1 LIIKIKGGNIM
12 KKLLLLLLALTV
24 TLTVAACNG
33 EDSEELII
41 FQNKIEI
48 SDALTEYAEGW
59 TERTGNEVD
68 VQSCGGSGCA
78 YGDNLLAE
86 LQGNNQPDIFVI
98 EGMTG
103 FLEYQDIILEFE
115 DADWAD
121 DTDLAFTYDG
131 KVYGFPVSVE
141 GWGLAYNVSLLD
153 DFGIDPDDITSQAD
167 LQAAFDTIEAN
178 KADHDVDAAVSMAA
192 GSGMT
197 WVTGLHNFN
206 GYLSAGLQYDD
217 SSVIDDLNNGI
228 VDDDRLEEY
237 ANWVEMLFD
246 NSKENVLT
254 AGDNYDAQLAAFLNE
269 ETVFLHQGN
278 WVDPDIVSFFDDK
291 GEEPFEMAYLPHMS
305 VEGELDSLFIGA
317 PSWYVINK
325 NGNNPELAKEFLEDL
340 AGTEEGHQY
349 MVNEANMVPAFNSVT
364 LTPSTPLSAELMEW
378 MQAGKSYA
386 WWQNDMPAGFG
397 MNTLGPIYQLFANGD
412 ITKEQFIAQIKT
424 EIEDIE

>member
-1 LIIKIKGGNIM
+1 M
-12 KKLLLLLLALTV
+12 KKLVLLLLALTV
-24 TLTVAACNG
+24 TITLAACG
-33 EDSEELII
+33 GDDDDSEELII

-48 SDALTEYAEGW
+48 HDALTAYAEDW
-59 TERTGNEVD
+59 AVRTDNEVD

-98 EGMTG
+98 EGLTG
-103 FLEYQDIILEFE
+103 FLEYQDMLVQFE
-115 DADWAD
+115 DDEWIA
-121 DTDLAFTYDG
+121 DTDLAFIHEGD
-131 KVYGFPVSVE
+131 VYGFPVSVE
-141 GWGLAYNVSLLD
+141 GWGLAYNVDLLD

-167 LQAAFDTIEAN
+167 LLDAFNTIEAD
-178 KADHDVDAAVSMAA
+178 KADHNVEAAVSMAA

-206 GYLSAGLQYDD
+206 GYLSAGLEYDD

-228 VDDDRLEEY
+228 VDEDRLEEY
-237 ANWVEMLFD
+237 ANWVDMLFEH
-246 NSKENVLT
+246 SKQDVLT
-254 AGDNYDAQLAAFLNE
+254 AGDNYDAQMAAFLNE

-278 WVDPDIVSFFDDK
+278 WTDPDIINFFEEED
-291 GEEPFEMAYLPHMS
+291 EEPFDMAYLPHMS

-317 PSWYVINK
+317 PSWYVINE
-325 NGNNPELAKEFLEDL
+325 NGNNTELAKEFLNDL
-340 AGTEEGHQY
+340 ATTDEGHEY

-364 LTPSTPLSAELMEW
+364 LVPSTPLSAELMEW
-378 MQAGKSYA
+378 MQEGKSYA

-412 ITKEQFIAQIKT
+412 ISKQEFIDQVT
-424 EIEDIE
+424 GEIEDIE